1 MCSLS
6 VYQSMIQHVA
16 VYTVTAHPWHRYM
29 AELKRLATS
38 AAFTGNCKAK
48 AQNYK
53 QWGKVKKSQWRT
65 RRSPIGRWRMG
76 AERDRIFLRVEL
88 PIVKPALARSV
99 LTSAD
104 AGDNGSI
111 PMERL
116 QNGLAEVATD
126 LMSDVLA
133 TDDRDC
139 HLQLQLV
146 GETSCPVPPVGV
158 AL

>member
-1 MCSLS
+1 MQNLWEHLVYFVQSCSLS

-65 RRSPIGRWRMG
+65 RRSPIGRWCMG
-76 AERDRIFLRVEL
+76 AERDHLPPRRAPNREASAGAECSDECRCRRQRVHSDG
-88 PIVKPALARSV
+88 A
-99 LTSAD
+99 SA
-104 AGDNGSI
+104 AWPCRGC
-111 PMERL
+111 
-116 QNGLAEVATD
+116 V
-126 LMSDVLA
+126 
-133 TDDRDC
+133 
-139 HLQLQLV
+139 
-146 GETSCPVPPVGV
+146 
-158 AL
+158 

>member
-53 QWGKVKKSQWRT
+53 QWGKAKKSQWRT

-76 AERDRIFLRVEL
+76 AERDSIFLRVEL
-88 PIVKPALARSV
+88 PIMKPALARSV

-104 AGDNGSI
+104 AGDNGFI

-116 QNGLAEVATD
+116 QHGLAEAASD
-126 LMSDVLA
+126 MMYDVLA
-133 TDDRDC
+133 TDHR
-139 HLQLQLV
+139 
-146 GETSCPVPPVGV
+146 
-158 AL
+158 